1 MRIRAK
7 HQVGKEELKEDR
19 FQVAIERVVAAYY
32 RDPKRFIGYGV
43 AVLAA
48 LIVFIWWLQRPR
60 SAPDFTEAELRLTDA
75 TVTYMQ
81 GDLARAEQAF
91 SELARLYPKDYA
103 GIKAHYYLGN
113 VYYLSQPPRLQEA
126 KAEFSIFLK
135 KAKDDP
141 VLSPA
146 AQMGIGNVE
155 EQLGNAL
162 AAANAYEAV
171 FRRWPDS
178 PLAFE
183 AMLAAGRCYRG
194 AGALDRAEAVYEQL
208 LNRETQ
214 QPTGRSEDIKLQL
227 AQLRALKNSF

>member
-1 MRIRAK
+1 MKIKAK
-7 HQVGKEELKEDR
+7 HRVSKEELKEDR
-19 FQVAIERVVAAYY
+19 FQAAIEKIVAVYY
-32 RDPKRFIGYGV
+32 RDRKRFLGYGAVVLV
-43 AVLAA
+43 AIVL
-48 LIVFIWWLQRPR
+48 LIWWLQRPR
-60 SAPDFTEAELRLTDA
+60 SSPDFTEAELRLTDA

-91 SELARLYPKDYA
+91 SELARIYPKDYA

-113 VYYLSQPPRLQEA
+113 IYYLSQPPRLQEA
-126 KAEFSIFLK
+126 KVEFSAFLK

-146 AQMGIGNVE
+146 AQMGIGNIE

-162 AAANAYEAV
+162 AAASAYEVV

-183 AMLAAGRCYRG
+183 AMMAAGRCYRQ
-194 AGALDRAEAVYEQL
+194 AGALDRAEAVYERL
-208 LNRETQ
+208 LDREMR
-214 QPTGRSEDIKLQL
+214 QPTGRSEDVKLQL
-227 AQLRALKNSF
+227 AQVRALKNSF